1 MRGVS
6 YVIFGKSGCVYCE
19 KARELLESRGIPYEY
34 NSVDDP
40 KSLFEMQQLIYDKTG
55 IIAKTVPQ
63 IFKDWEYVG
72 GFTDLEKLI
81 P

>member
-19 KARELLESRGIPYEY
+19 KARELLESHGISYIY

-40 KSLFEMQQLIYDKTG
+40 KDLFGMQELVFKKTG

-63 IFKDWEYVG
+63 IFKDGEHIG